1 VFRKGIIN
9 NSAIQME
16 ITPEILKNVI
26 YDTRSRIFYCSEKPR
41 SPLRSFDRIYEFSSN
56 QHDIS
61 DAYKVDRPT
70 YITNYLH
77 SCIGHA
83 YIDTTIPLLSIL
95 YEYNP
100 EILSKRGYQ
109 LFVLSDT
116 FKEYTTDSRLI
127 EHLDRWEQN
136 TVDYSGYYRGPYR
149 HFHTCF
155 SDVPIL
161 FEKSFST
168 HRYIRFSTIIYGG
181 NIECQRT
188 IHNCAEKY
196 PNRRT
201 IPIATDEQIEKWNSI
216 GRDAFAKYIGLSI
229 GERSRLLF
237 IARRGTREFTQ
248 SSIHKIRSILESDP
262 IYLEDYSFEEQ
273 IQMFAEATL
282 VVSSHGSGLYHLI
295 WCSPGTRVVEIFAT
309 NDSRKIIFQSL
320 SKFARLN
327 YSRIECSEKEIIS
340 DNPIDLPDSCIT
352 QLSSALP

>member
-1 VFRKGIIN
+1 
-9 NSAIQME
+9 ME

-26 YDTRSRIFYCSEKPR
+26 YDTCTQIFYCSERPR
-41 SPLRSFDRIYEFSSN
+41 YPLRSLYKTYEFSSD

-61 DAYKVDRPT
+61 DAYEVDRPT

-95 YEYNP
+95 YEYSP

-116 FKEYTTDSRLI
+116 FKEYTTDSNLI
-127 EHLDRWEQN
+127 KHLDRWEQN
-136 TVDYSGYYRGPYR
+136 TVDYSGYYKGPYR
-149 HFHTCF
+149 HFHMCF

-161 FEKSFST
+161 FEKSFSA

-181 NIECQRT
+181 NLECQRT
-188 IHNCAEKY
+188 IHNCAKKY
-196 PNRRT
+196 PERRT
-201 IPIATDEQIEKWNSI
+201 IPVATDEQIEKWNSI
-216 GRDAFAKYIGLSI
+216 GRAAFAKYIGLSI
-229 GERSRLLF
+229 KEKSRVLF

-248 SSIHKIRSILESDP
+248 SSIRKIRSILESDP

-273 IQMFAEATL
+273 IEMFAEANII
-282 VVSSHGSGLYHLI
+282 VSSHGSGLCHLM
-295 WCSPGTRVVEIFAT
+295 WCSPGTYVVEIFAT
-309 NDSRKIIFQSL
+309 NDSRKIIFESL
-320 SKFARLN
+320 SKFAKLT
-327 YSRIECSEKEIIS
+327 YSRIECSQEERIT
-340 DNPIDLPDSCIT
+340 DEPIDLPDRCIT

>member
-1 VFRKGIIN
+1 
-9 NSAIQME
+9 ME

-26 YDTRSRIFYCSEKPR
+26 YDTRSRSFYCSEKPR
-41 SPLRSFDRIYEFSSN
+41 SPLHSLDRRYEFSSD
-56 QHDIS
+56 QPDIF
-61 DAYKVDRPT
+61 DAYEVNRPT

-95 YEYNP
+95 YEYSP

-136 TVDYSGYYRGPYR
+136 TVDYSGYYMGPYR

-161 FEKSFST
+161 FEKSFSA

-181 NIECQRT
+181 NLECQRT

-196 PNRRT
+196 PGRRN
-201 IPIATDEQIEKWNSI
+201 IPVATDQQIEKWNSI
-216 GRDAFAKYIGLSI
+216 GRAAFAKYIGLSI
-229 GERSRLLF
+229 GERSRVLF
-237 IARRGTREFTQ
+237 IARRGAREFTR
-248 SSIHKIRSILESDP
+248 SSLCKIRSILECDP

-282 VVSSHGSGLYHLI
+282 VVSPHGSGLYHLI
-295 WCSPGTRVVEIFAT
+295 WCSPGTRVIEIFAT
-309 NDSRKIIFQSL
+309 NDSRKIIFESL
-320 SKFARLN
+320 SKFSGLN
-327 YSRIECSEKEIIS
+327 YSHIECSEKEIIS
-340 DNPIDLPDSCIT
+340 DEPIDIPDRCIR
-352 QLSSALP
+352 QLSST